1 MQTFCVAL
9 PFKNKSHCL
18 LALQY
23 ATSKLQFIR
32 SSHLEKDINM
42 QVYQKCNTFLFK
54 ILLSSAF

>member
-42 QVYQKCNTFLFK
+42 QVYLRNVIPSCLKYC
-54 ILLSSAF
+54 